1 MSVIRGRERL
11 RALFADNRTC
21 VLARKVETIIVE
33 EFYRVRHK
41 TSPGTR
47 AVHRMPT
54 PNQVLRLRSMKRRN
68 RRANDGD
75 LGRACGIVNHGRVSE
90 ILYGADG
97 KAVYN
102 RKGERIA

>member
-1 MSVIRGRERL
+1 MSIIRGRERL
-11 RALFADNRTC
+11 RALFSDNQTC
-21 VLARKVETIIVE
+21 TLARKVETIIVE
-33 EFYRVRHK
+33 EFYRTRHR

-54 PNQVLRLRSMKRRN
+54 PSQVLRLRTLKRRN

-75 LGRACGIVNHGRVSE
+75 LGRKCGIVNHGRVSE
-90 ILYGADG
+90 ILYGTDG
-97 KAVYN
+97 RAVYN